1 MATYIE
7 DTLDLIDGAIS
18 SYAETVFQGF
28 AGPVTAVIQAG
39 GLVGLALIAA
49 NAVMQFV
56 PIRMTSYFTWG
67 IRYVMVLSVAT
78 SWSQF
83 QFVYDILTNVP
94 GSIGAA
100 LIGATSAPN
109 LNAALDQMVTE
120 IFNFSDRANE
130 ESGWLGI
137 SLTAVVLVVLG
148 ALMACVAILVSALA
162 KIGLAMSVSFAPI
175 FIASL
180 LFSATRQLFETW
192 TRFTLG
198 FALIPLVLAGVMGA
212 VIGVGQSLA
221 STASGATEI
230 SQAAAFIIVVFAAV
244 FMMYQIPSLVTGL
257 AGSIVTTGTGLAEAR
272 AAARQ
277 GQATAGS
284 IAGVATAP
292 VRYGYGTAARADA
305 GSQAASAV
313 RDNGAGR
320 IGQAAAFVTQA
331 VRMGRDRQRFSDPS
345 FLQRNV
351 AAIGHSSVPA
361 TPNGGTNGSSADGTP
376 NGSLDRM
383 KAAADARARHAG
395 IVQNQQRTADR
406 QARLA
411 EFRSV
416 RDGGSAKP

>member
-18 SYAETVFQGF
+18 SYAETVFTGF
-28 AGPVTAVIQAG
+28 AGPVTTVIQAG

-56 PIRMTSYFTWG
+56 PIRMTSYLTWG
-67 IRYVMVLSVAT
+67 VRYVMVLSVAT

-212 VIGVGQSLA
+212 VIGVGQSLV

-292 VRYGYGTAARADA
+292 VRYGYGAAARVDA

-345 FLQRNV
+345 FLQRGPGLSLSD
-351 AAIGHSSVPA
+351 AA
-361 TPNGGTNGSSADGTP
+361 NGSTGQAKVDAGLES
-376 NGSLDRM
+376 M
-383 KAAADARARHAG
+383 KRASEARARHAE
-395 IVQNQQRTADR
+395 IVRTQQRTADR
-406 QARLA
+406 QARLDA
-411 EFRSV
+411 FRTE
-416 RDGGSAKP
+416 RDGGGAKL

>member
-1 MATYIE
+1 MDRGTDPMATYIA

-18 SYAETVFQGF
+18 SYAQTVFTGF
-28 AGPVTAVIQAG
+28 AGPVTTLIQAG

-49 NAVMQFV
+49 NSVMQFV
-56 PIRMTSYFTWG
+56 PIRMSSYLTWG

-78 SWSQF
+78 SWAQF
-83 QFVYDILTNVP
+83 SVIYDILTNVP

-109 LNAALDQMVTE
+109 LNVALDQMVTE

-162 KIGLAMSVSFAPI
+162 KIGLAMAISFAPI

-180 LFSATRQLFETW
+180 LFNATRQLFETW

-212 VIGVGQSLA
+212 VIGVGQSLV

-277 GQATAGS
+277 AQGGARTIGQ
-284 IAGVATAP
+284 VATAP
-292 VRYGYGTAARADA
+292 VRVSYSAAARTDAGLQASDAVGANGYGRVAQT
-305 GSQAASAV
+305 
-313 RDNGAGR
+313 
-320 IGQAAAFVTQA
+320 AAFVTQA

-345 FLQRNV
+345 FLQRG
-351 AAIGHSSVPA
+351 ASSAPA
-361 TPNGGTNGSSADGTP
+361 TASSNGNAGTEP
-376 NGSLDRM
+376 NGSMEAM
-383 KAAADARARHAG
+383 KAASVARARHAET
-395 IVQNQQRTADR
+395 IQNQRRTADR

-411 EFRSV
+411 EFRAE
-416 RDGGSAKP
+416 RDGGSVRP